1 MITALEEPMDYEIE
15 AASSPSFG
23 NELEPNL
30 ENEESIQQELEQTRL
45 DVSVHR
51 ADNYSASIYNL
62 LNQTAAFDPLQIGE
76 SRLGET
82 NQTMMTMMDGGYV
95 SYEDL
100 CRQHMEAFM
109 NGVEKFTRETK
120 LGKRVAEWETKIVPV
135 LDEQDRREELD
146 IHKNSEELV
155 EELNAK
161 EKKEASVAELSKQR
175 KPYEVSRMFVSL
187 LQMAN
192 DGTISIQSKGKMGD
206 VEIRLMNPKL
216 K

>member
-1 MITALEEPMDYEIE
+1 
-15 AASSPSFG
+15 
-23 NELEPNL
+23 
-30 ENEESIQQELEQTRL
+30 
-45 DVSVHR
+45 
-51 ADNYSASIYNL
+51 
-62 LNQTAAFDPLQIGE
+62 
-76 SRLGET
+76 
-82 NQTMMTMMDGGYV
+82 MMTMMDGGYV

-135 LDEQDRREELD
+135 LDEQDRREEFD

>member
-30 ENEESIQQELEQTRL
+30 DNEESVQQELEQTRL
-45 DVSVHR
+45 DVSMHR
-51 ADNYSASIYNL
+51 PDNYTTSIYNL

-135 LDEQDRREELD
+135 LEEQDRREEFD
-146 IHKNSEELV
+146 IHKNSEELI

-161 EKKEASVAELSKQR
+161 DKKEASVAELSKQR
-175 KPYEVSRMFVSL
+175 KPYEVSRMFVYL
-187 LQMAN
+187 LQITN
-192 DGTISIQSKGKMGD
+192 DGTISIQNKGEMGN
-206 VEIRLMNPKL
+206 VEIRLMNHKL
-216 K
+216 

>member
-1 MITALEEPMDYEIE
+1 MITALEEPVDYEIE
-15 AASSPSFG
+15 ADSASSFE

-30 ENEESIQQELEQTRL
+30 DNEDSVQQELEQTRL
-45 DVSVHR
+45 DVSMHR
-51 ADNYSASIYNL
+51 PDNNMSSIYNL

-109 NGVEKFTRETK
+109 HGVEKFTRETK

-135 LDEQDRREELD
+135 LEEQDRREEFD

-155 EELNAK
+155 VELNSK

-192 DGTISIQSKGKMGD
+192 DGTISIQNKGNSGD
-206 VEIRLMNPKL
+206 VEIRLKNPKP
-216 K
+216 

>member
-15 AASSPSFG
+15 AASSPSFE

-82 NQTMMTMMDGGYV
+82 NQTMMTMTDGGYV

-109 NGVEKFTRETK
+109 NGVEKITRETK

-135 LDEQDRREELD
+135 LDEQDRREEFD
-146 IHKNSEELV
+146 IHKNSEELI

-187 LQMAN
+187 LQMAY
-192 DGTISIQSKGKMGD
+192 DGTISIQNKGEMGD

-216 K
+216 